1 MPIRFLL
8 PVCWGLWLSLTAC
21 SPAKK
26 LTRNDISYSREE
38 LIAALQHHNYP
49 FEWFHGKGD
58 VKIDGFNQSHH
69 VQSIVRM
76 KADSSIWMVF
86 KKFEVE
92 AIRFL
97 MTPEIYTVLF
107 RLDNT
112 YMKNTTSS
120 IRNQLGIDVPF
131 TDLQNWLF
139 GNIYLP
145 DTEEVDI
152 TQTHEIAEI
161 RFSSKGWN
169 ITYQL
174 DKNNL
179 HLMTAS
185 LRHASQAE
193 ITMKF
198 ADYKNLPSGENLAY
212 YREINMRSPEGE
224 TAEMRLDFSE
234 IEVNVPKELKFVVPS
249 HYSEFE

>member
-1 MPIRFLL
+1 MFVALAILACL
-8 PVCWGLWLSLTAC
+8 PAC

-26 LTRNDISYSREE
+26 LPQAGIQYTREA
-38 LIAALQHHNYP
+38 LIAALQQHNYP

-58 VKIDGFNQSHH
+58 VKIDGFDQSHH

-76 KADSSIWMVF
+76 QADSAIWMVF

-97 MTPEIYTVLF
+97 MTPEMYTVLF

-112 YMKNTTSS
+112 YMKNTTSI
-120 IRNQLGIDVPF
+120 IRNQLGLDVPF
-131 TDLQNWLF
+131 NDLQNWLF

-145 DTEEVDI
+145 ETEEIDI
-152 TQTHEIAEI
+152 TQTNEVAEI
-161 RFSSKGWN
+161 RFSTKGWD

-174 DKNNL
+174 DKKNL
-179 HLMTAS
+179 QLLTAT
-185 LRHASQAE
+185 LRDASQAV

-198 ADYKNLPSGENLAY
+198 AQYKKLTSGENLAY
-212 YREINMRSPEGE
+212 YREINMRSPQGE

-249 HYSEFE
+249 HYREIE